1 MRDEACTGAR
11 RVIARSRT
19 GRALTPSGAQ
29 TPNPV
34 SVTRV
39 GGLTPAGHQAD
50 GEAVDPSGC
59 AALRGSTPPCWRHVS
74 SAPRQATCRSLAGF
88 GPSQYAPSR
97 DIPPGGWDRCRTTD
111 NNIRRLVVDVSPEVV
126 LSPRPSSSWS
136 STGAARKAVDGED
149 ADVGERV
156 DVVENIIC

>member
-59 AALRGSTPPCWRHVS
+59 AALRGSAPPCWRHDS
-74 SAPRQATCRSLAGF
+74 SAPRQATCRSLVGF

-97 DIPPGGWDRCRTTD
+97 DIPPGGWDRCRTTV
-111 NNIRRLVVDVSPEVV
+111 NNIRWLPLMSCQRSFRRGRCQVGARLVPIGRLLLVTTLMSE
-126 LSPRPSSSWS
+126 
-136 STGAARKAVDGED
+136 KE
-149 ADVGERV
+149 
-156 DVVENIIC
+156 